1 MTATTTFKPAS
12 SATVEFPS
20 VRQQIHDLAARH
32 GVVYEETP
40 LDRLADDH
48 ARLSDSEVTLDETE
62 RLIMALQRAAVI
74 TAEEAG
80 NLHDAYIR
88 GDLGLS

>member
-1 MTATTTFKPAS
+1 MPTSTTRRPR
-12 SATVEFPS
+12 SATSKLPS
-20 VRQQIHDLAARH
+20 VRRQIHDLAARH

-62 RLIMALQRAAVI
+62 SLLLALRRAGAI
-74 TAEEAG
+74 TDDEGRA
-80 NLHDAYIR
+80 LHDAYIR
-88 GDLGLS
+88 GDLGLD

>member
-1 MTATTTFKPAS
+1 MPTSTTRRPR
-12 SATVEFPS
+12 SATSKHPS
-20 VRQQIHDLAARH
+20 VRRQIHDLAARH

-62 RLIMALQRAAVI
+62 KLLLALNRADVI
-74 TAEEAG
+74 SDAEHG
-80 NLHDAYIR
+80 TLLDAYIR
-88 GDLGLS
+88 GDLGLY